1 MDYVITCGDEGV
13 QVNAGTRL
21 GIVGAGFQLDGF
33 KEVLKYLRKS
43 LGTDEIRIAG
53 SAENDWMKKELKLD
67 TWEQVD
73 ASTQQHIAA
82 IADEHD
88 LLYAGFLPFADPR
101 QLKHDIKGHMVRP
114 KKVHVA
120 NGISFTLGGGEQIY
134 HLGRYVISAEW
145 IGAAPEK
152 LAKQVLEEQVAFYT
166 KVAGGQKLLRFF
178 EEEGEMDPAVIKKN
192 KKRLE
197 KLGLI

>member
-1 MDYVITCGDEGV
+1 MEYVITCGDEGV
-13 QVNAGTRL
+13 QINAGTRL
-21 GIVGAGFQLDGF
+21 GIVGAGFQVEGF
-33 KEVLKYLRKS
+33 TEVLKHLRKS

-53 SAENDWMKKELKLD
+53 SAENDWMKQVLDLD

-82 IADEHD
+82 LADEHD

-145 IGAAPEK
+145 IASAPEA
-152 LAKQVLEEQVAFYT
+152 LAKSVLETQVAFYT
-166 KVAGGQKLLRFF
+166 KVAGQKLLRVF
-178 EEEGEMDPAVIKKN
+178 EEEGDVDPDLVKKN

-197 KLGLI
+197 KLGLL

>member
-1 MDYVITCGDEGV
+1 MDYVLTCGDEGV

-21 GIVGAGFQLDGF
+21 GIVGAGFQLAGF
-33 KEVLKYLRKS
+33 SEVLKYLRKS
-43 LGTDEIRIAG
+43 LGTDELRIAG
-53 SAENDWMKKELKLD
+53 SAENDWMKQQLDLD
-67 TWEQVD
+67 TWDQVD

-82 IADEHD
+82 LADEHK

-120 NGISFTLGGGEQIY
+120 NGISFTLGGGEQTY

-152 LAKQVLEEQVAFYT
+152 LAKSVLETQVAFYT
-166 KVAGGQKLLRFF
+166 QISGNQKLLRVC
-178 EEEGEMDPAVIKKN
+178 EERGALDPAVIKKN

-197 KLGLI
+197 NLGLI

>member
-1 MDYVITCGDEGV
+1 
-13 QVNAGTRL
+13 
-21 GIVGAGFQLDGF
+21 
-33 KEVLKYLRKS
+33 
-43 LGTDEIRIAG
+43 
-53 SAENDWMKKELKLD
+53 
-67 TWEQVD
+67 EQVD

-82 IADEHD
+82 LADEHD

-120 NGISFTLGGGEQIY
+120 NGISFTLGGGEQTY

-145 IGAAPEK
+145 IGSAPEK
-152 LAKQVLEEQVAFYT
+152 LAKSVLEEQVAFYT
-166 KVAGGQKLLRFF
+166 KVAGGQQLERLF
-178 EEEGEMDPAVIKKN
+178 EEEGEVDPVVVKKN

>member
-13 QVNAGTRL
+13 QINAGTRL
-21 GIVGAGFQLDGF
+21 GIVGAGYKLEKFA
-33 KEVLKYLRKS
+33 EVLKYLRKS
-43 LGTDEIRIAG
+43 LGTESIRIVG
-53 SAENDWMKKELKLD
+53 SAENDWMKQVLDLD

-82 IADEHD
+82 LADEHG

-120 NGISFTLGGGEQIY
+120 NGISFTLGGGEQTY
-134 HLGRYVISAEW
+134 HLGRFVISAEW
-145 IGAAPEK
+145 IAAAPEA
-152 LAKQVLEEQVAFYT
+152 LAKSVLETQVAFYT
-166 KVAGGQKLLRFF
+166 KIAGIKL
-178 EEEGEMDPAVIKKN
+178 EHVCAEAGELDPALVKKN